1 MAAAEI
7 LMPVVPGY
15 GLETAPPAT
24 ESVVRM
30 RGRFGVSTGAMMIR
44 LPGITARPV
53 VAFCAARRG
62 NARNSPH
69 LVGYALG
76 SGSAGPPLRP
86 GMSLR
91 GMGVLSECTA
101 AGYTTRMRREAI
113 PRTGEAR
120 RVKW

>member
-1 MAAAEI
+1 
-7 LMPVVPGY
+7 
-15 GLETAPPAT
+15 
-24 ESVVRM
+24 M

-44 LPGITARPV
+44 LPGIAARPV
-53 VAFCAARRG
+53 VAFCAARRR

-69 LVGYALG
+69 MVGYALG

-86 GMSLR
+86 GMSLQ

-101 AGYTTRMRREAI
+101 VGYTTRMRREAI

-120 RVKW
+120 RVK